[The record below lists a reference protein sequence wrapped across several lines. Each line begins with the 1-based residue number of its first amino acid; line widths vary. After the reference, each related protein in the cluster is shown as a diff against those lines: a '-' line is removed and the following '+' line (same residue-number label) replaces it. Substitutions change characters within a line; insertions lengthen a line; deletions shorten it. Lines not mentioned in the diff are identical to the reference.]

1 MNEARAAALA
11 GLPALGLEILREIFR
26 QGPFLA
32 FGLAMLLLSE
42 GLRVFLGDTSS
53 VPVTVRVAGFL
64 YFLLLTLIGVFPMQ
78 FFRVAVFENARS
90 PTRALLKSVRG
101 FFMDDSRLLRGFIT
115 LTAIFIFISSFGA
128 LKASITLVQPFAW
141 DSAFDDLD
149 RWLHF
154 GYRPWELLAPLL
166 NHPPVTTVIAVNY
179 HMWFLGLTLYWLYFA
194 FEERPG
200 VFRTQALLAFM
211 LTWSVGGVALAM
223 LFSSAGP
230 CYFGKLGLGHDPY
243 AELMAYLHET
253 SKSWPVWAVALQ
265 DSLWA
270 NYANGSGDI
279 TKGIS
284 AMPSMHN
291 AQCLLLVL
299 AVWNKA
305 PIVRNLAIL
314 HGVLVFLGSV
324 QLGWHYAADAYLAWI
339 VAGLAWVAS
348 GAFARRLEGAQS
360 FNPAASRP

>member
-1 MNEARAAALA
+1 MSEVRAPALA
-11 GLPALGLEILREIFR
+11 GLPALGQEVFREVRR
-26 QGPFLA
+26 QSPFLA
-32 FGLAMLLLSE
+32 LGLAMLALSE
-42 GLRVFLGDTSS
+42 GLKVSFGDSSS
-53 VPVTVRVAGFL
+53 VPMMVRVAGFL

-78 FFRVAVFENARS
+78 FFRVAVFENAPS
-90 PTRALLKSVRG
+90 PTRALFKSVRD
-101 FFMDDSRLLRGFIT
+101 FFIDGSRSLRGFIT

-128 LKASITLVQPFAW
+128 LKSSITLVQSFAW
-141 DSAFDDLD
+141 DDALDELD

-166 NHPPVTTVIAVNY
+166 NHPPVTTVIAMNY

-194 FEERPG
+194 FEERSG
-200 VFRTQALLAFM
+200 VLRTQALLAFM
-211 LTWSVGGVALAM
+211 LTWAVGGVALAM

-243 AELMAYLHET
+243 AGLMAYLYET
-253 SKSWPVWAVALQ
+253 EKSWPVWAVGLQ

-270 NYANGSGDI
+270 NYASGSGDI

-299 AVWNKA
+299 AVWNKSR
-305 PIVRNLAIL
+305 IVRNLAII
-314 HGVLVFLGSV
+314 HGVLVFVGSV
-324 QLGWHYAADAYLAWI
+324 HLGWHYAVDAYLAWI

-348 GAFARRLEGAQS
+348 GAFARRFEGAQAFS
-360 FNPAASRP
+360 PVVSRL